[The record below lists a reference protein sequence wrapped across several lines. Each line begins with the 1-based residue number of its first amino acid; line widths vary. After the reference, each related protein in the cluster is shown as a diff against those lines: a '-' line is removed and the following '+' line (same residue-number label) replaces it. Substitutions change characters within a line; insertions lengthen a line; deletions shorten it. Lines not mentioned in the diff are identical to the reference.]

1 MQTRFAE
8 DRLARDPLVRQANDI
23 LRTCVHCGFCT
34 ATCPTF
40 VLLGDEL
47 DSPRG
52 RIYLLKDM
60 LERDKP
66 ASASVVKHIDR
77 CLTCLSCVTTCP
89 SGVDYMHL
97 LDQGRAHIERT
108 YKRPWGERLVRGM
121 LAAVVPHTGRFRLAM
136 LAGWLTTPVARWMPG
151 RLGALAGMATRRPAL
166 RAPTDRARVIPA
178 QGPTRMRVA
187 LMRNCVQPALD
198 PEIDAAAIRLLTR
211 HGCEVV
217 LADGQGCCG
226 AVVQHMGREEAAR
239 AFARANVRAWT
250 TPPGETPVDRVVITV
265 SGCGTTVKDYGH
277 MLAGEPD
284 IAEDA
289 QAISAKTVDVT
300 ELLVELGLRDP
311 VTETGL
317 TVAYHAACSLQ
328 HGQQVKT
335 APKTLL
341 EGAGFHVVVPQEP
354 HLCCG
359 SAGTYSIT
367 QPGLSK
373 QLRTRKLGNLGALDA
388 DVIAA
393 GNIGCLNH
401 LREGEGTPQAPMV
414 HTVQLLDWA
423 TGGPRPRGL
432 ESQ

>member
-8 DRLARDPLVRQANDI
+8 DRLARDPLLRQANDI

-60 LERDKP
+60 LERDTP

-108 YKRPWGERLVRGM
+108 YNRPRGERLVRGI

-136 LAGWLTTPVARWMPG
+136 LAGWLTAPVARWMPG

-178 QGPTRMRVA
+178 QGPARMRVA

-250 TPPGETPVDRVVITV
+250 QAGVDRVVITV

-284 IAEDA
+284 IAAEA

-300 ELLVELGLRDP
+300 ELLSELGLREPVADP
-311 VTETGL
+311 GL

-335 APKTLL
+335 APKALL
-341 EGAGFHVVVPQEP
+341 EAAGFRVVSPRDP

-367 QPGLSK
+367 QPGLSR
-373 QLRTRKLGNLGALDA
+373 QLRARKLETLGALEA
-388 DVIAA
+388 DVVAA

-401 LREGEGTPQAPMV
+401 LREGKGAPRGRPMV